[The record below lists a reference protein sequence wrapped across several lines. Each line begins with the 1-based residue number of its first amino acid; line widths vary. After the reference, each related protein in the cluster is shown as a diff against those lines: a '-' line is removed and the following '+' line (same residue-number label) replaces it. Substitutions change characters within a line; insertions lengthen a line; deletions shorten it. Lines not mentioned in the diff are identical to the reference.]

1 MMPKMTSSTAAAA
14 PRNAPDSVLL
24 RTRSAALACIAAMVV
39 LGLAWELWLA
49 PTGNRTWALKVL
61 PLVLALP
68 GVMRFRMFT
77 HRWLALAV
85 WLYVAEG
92 LMRGV
97 TERGLVMPLSW
108 LQVLLALLLF
118 AACATHV
125 RWRLRKA

>member
-1 MMPKMTSSTAAAA
+1 MMPQMDSALVS
-14 PRNAPDSVLL
+14 NSPDSVLL
-24 RTRSAALACIAAMVV
+24 RTRSAALACLAALIV

-49 PTGNRTWALKVL
+49 PTGGRTWAIKVL
-61 PLVLALP
+61 PLALALP

-77 HRWLALAV
+77 HRWLALVV

-92 LMRGV
+92 LVRGV
-97 TERGLVMPLSW
+97 TERGLVLPLAW

-125 RWRLRKA
+125 RWRLRKT

>member
-1 MMPKMTSSTAAAA
+1 MSSTTPPAV
-14 PRNAPDSVLL
+14 PNTPDEVLR
-24 RTRSAALACIAAMVV
+24 RTRSAAVASLAALIV

-49 PTGNRTWALKVL
+49 PTGGRTWAVKVL
-61 PLVLALP
+61 PLAFALP
-68 GVMRFRMFT
+68 GVTRFRMFT
-77 HRWLALAV
+77 HRWLALVV

-92 LMRGV
+92 LVRGV
-97 TERGLVMPLSW
+97 TERGLVVPLAW